1 MLTLI
6 SEAEENL
13 WETDYNNP
21 EKAYVLTLR
30 AEKVNRF
37 FNATQVNEQPAN
49 IDMRL
54 LNNERTLEVRIYQ
67 YEPKDFLQLSYQ
79 YKATDVYTTGDIMK
93 RGFTLIYRFT
103 KE

>member
-1 MLTLI
+1 
-6 SEAEENL
+6 
-13 WETDYNNP
+13 
-21 EKAYVLTLR
+21 
-30 AEKVNRF
+30 
-37 FNATQVNEQPAN
+37 
-49 IDMRL
+49 MRL